1 MHALPVNL
9 PCVKQL
15 PVITNEAEAS
25 PHAGST
31 CAIGV
36 VTVRP
41 FNRQPAQLYFKLTPD
56 PNNTFFFILTC
67 TTQYPWVLA
76 NPDLSQAMASSKQK
90 RTHTVFRASSTH
102 RSASTSKPRFVGE
115 KVKLGELCNVCSG
128 GTPKRSVPEYW
139 NEGSIPWVKISD
151 ISSKFVSST
160 EEQITEAGLEGSSA
174 KLLAPGTLLYSI
186 FASIGAVG
194 ILKIPA
200 ATNQAIAGLSIRTD
214 RIERDYLYHYLK
226 SQEALAKS
234 SGRGV
239 AQNNINL
246 TILRGMEI
254 PVPAIDEQRIIVEQL
269 EMVAAQIK
277 QAETQLAKLDSL
289 VKSRFVEMFG
299 DPVDGVL
306 WAKQKL
312 SDLYQVKSS
321 KRIYAREQTKSGV
334 PFLRLADVGSL
345 IDSGMADSG
354 LFISE
359 ERFEELKVRGQVP
372 APDDVL
378 VTARGTLG
386 RCYVIKPADHF
397 YFQDGM
403 ITWLAASENSPLPSY
418 LLAIFDNPHFIE
430 QLSNNCSGTTVRYL
444 SISDLANV
452 TIPVAPLALQEE
464 FASFASQVDKSRFVQ
479 DHEMNFRWERFTLSW
494 STIA

>member
-1 MHALPVNL
+1 M
-9 PCVKQL
+9 
-15 PVITNEAEAS
+15 S
-25 PHAGST
+25 
-31 CAIGV
+31 
-36 VTVRP
+36 
-41 FNRQPAQLYFKLTPD
+41 
-56 PNNTFFFILTC
+56 
-67 TTQYPWVLA
+67 
-76 NPDLSQAMASSKQK
+76 
-90 RTHTVFRASSTH
+90 
-102 RSASTSKPRFVGE
+102 SKPRFVGE

-289 VKSRFVEMFG
+289 VKSRFVEMFESKDYGMRPMG
-299 DPVDGVL
+299 DLVESITAGTNVGGQQRPLGEGEYGVL
-306 WAKQKL
+306 KISAVTQ
-312 SDLYQVKSS
+312 
-321 KRIYAREQTKSGV
+321 GV
-334 PFLRLADVGSL
+334 FNPG
-345 IDSGMADSG
+345 
-354 LFISE
+354 
-359 ERFEELKVRGQVP
+359 ELKAVNDVSHIKMIHPRKGDLLFSRANTSEMVGATAIVDKDYGDLFLPDKLWRLDPTDEVETVFLKALLSSPSIRAEMSKVSTGSSGSMQNISMAKFRKLP
-372 APDDVL
+372 A
-378 VTARGTLG
+378 
-386 RCYVIKPADHF
+386 F
-397 YFQDGM
+397 
-403 ITWLAASENSPLPSY
+403 LP
-418 LLAIFDNPHFIE
+418 
-430 QLSNNCSGTTVRYL
+430 
-444 SISDLANV
+444 
-452 TIPVAPLALQEE
+452 PLALQQE
-464 FASFASQVDKSRFVQ
+464 FAAFASQVDKSRFIAQQQIEKLQMLYDSLAQ
-479 DHEMNFRWERFTLSW
+479 DYFGD
-494 STIA
+494 